1 MTSPAQRPAVQSFFD
16 RPTGSLQYVFHCP
29 ETMQGAVVDPVWNYD
44 PKAVATWTQS
54 ADEIESYLRDS
65 GITPVWILDT
75 HPHADHLSAA
85 RVLSERFGG
94 VPRGIGEKVR
104 EVQALWQKLYNWRP
118 EETPDGSCWDRLF
131 ATGDEF
137 TVGNI
142 PVRVMLS
149 PGHTLASITYVAGD
163 AAFVHDTLMMPESG
177 SSRADFPGG
186 SAAVL
191 WDSLQAILSLPSET
205 RLYIG
210 HDYPAKDAAPRC
222 MATVAEHLASNAH
235 VKAGTRREDYIA
247 RREARDATLALP
259 ERMIAALQVNL
270 RGGALPAAEA
280 DGHSYLKMP
289 VNRFAPR

>member
-1 MTSPAQRPAVQSFFD
+1 MANPVVQPFFD

-29 ETMQGAVVDPVWNYD
+29 DTLQGAVVDPVWNYD
-44 PKAVATWTQS
+44 PRSVATWEES
-54 ADEIESYLRDS
+54 ADEIAAYLRET

-85 RVLSERFGG
+85 RILSERLGG

-104 EVQALWQKLYNWRP
+104 EVQALWQKLYNWRAA
-118 EETPDGSCWDRLF
+118 ETPDGSCWDRLF
-131 ATGDEF
+131 ADGDSF
-137 TVGNI
+137 MVGNV

-149 PGHTLASITYVAGD
+149 PGHTLASVTYVAGD

-191 WDSLQAILSLPSET
+191 WDSLQAILSLPADT
-205 RLYIG
+205 RLYVG
-210 HDYPAKDAAPRC
+210 HDYPAADAAPGC
-222 MATVAEHLASNAH
+222 MATVAEHLAQNAH
-235 VKAGTRREDYIA
+235 VKAGTAREAFIA

-270 RGGALPAAEA
+270 RGGALPPPED